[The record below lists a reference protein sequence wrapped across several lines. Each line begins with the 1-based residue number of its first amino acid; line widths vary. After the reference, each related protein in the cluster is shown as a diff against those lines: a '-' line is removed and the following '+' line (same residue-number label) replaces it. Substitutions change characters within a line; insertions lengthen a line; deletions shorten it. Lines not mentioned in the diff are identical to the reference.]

1 MRLFMETGH
10 ESDWARGRWQALAEA
25 WQKAGHVELSTSM
38 TQADAILIT
47 LADCK
52 APYPDTI
59 EAIARSGAYAE
70 HPDKSFV
77 FDTQDSPLGLY
88 PGLYCSLR
96 RLLFSAARHRTSCYM
111 QSFNEFIGP
120 ASEGAAPAFRYL
132 FTFQGNLTSKTRGQL
147 LAANY
152 GRNDVLIERTQ
163 PFWTDTGGHAA
174 FKQQYAQKILQS
186 RYVLCPRGIG
196 TSTFRLFETMQSG
209 RVPVILSDA
218 WMPPAG
224 IDWNSFS
231 LRVPERAIA
240 RLPEIC
246 TAALPRWDAMA
257 AEGRRVWQEWFSPAG
272 MGRLV
277 RTSIEDIRRTRRF
290 GEGAYRLGWPVRRSV
305 AGFRQAAARAVSKLR
320 GRT

>member
-1 MRLFMETGH
+1 MRLFMETRH
-10 ESDWARGRWQALAEA
+10 ESDWARGQWQRLAAA
-25 WQKAGHVELSTSM
+25 WQQAGHVELATSM
-38 TQADAILIT
+38 AQADAILIT

-59 EAIARSGAYAE
+59 DAIAGSGAYAE
-70 HPDKSFV
+70 HPEKSFV
-77 FDTQDSPLGLY
+77 FDTQDTPLGLY

-96 RLLFSAARHRTSCYM
+96 RVLFSPARHRTSCYM
-111 QSFNEFIGP
+111 QSFNEFIGATP
-120 ASEGAAPAFRYL
+120 DGVAPAFRFL

-147 LAANY
+147 FAASF
-152 GRNDVLIERTQ
+152 GRDDVLIERTQ

-174 FKQQYAQKILQS
+174 FKQQYAEKILQS

-218 WMPPAG
+218 WVPPAG
-224 IDWNSFS
+224 IDWNTFS
-231 LRVPERAIA
+231 LRVPERDLA

-272 MGRLV
+272 MGKLV
-277 RTSIEDIRRTRRF
+277 RTSIEDIRCTRRF
-290 GEGAYRLGWPVRRSV
+290 GESTYRLGWPLRRGV
-305 AGFRQAAARAVSKLR
+305 AGFRQAAARAVSRLR
-320 GRT
+320 

>member
-10 ESDWARGRWQALAEA
+10 ESDWARGQWRALAET
-25 WQKAGHVELSTSM
+25 WQRAGHLELASSM
-38 TQADAILIT
+38 ERADTILIT

-52 APYPDTI
+52 APYSEAID
-59 EAIARSGAYAE
+59 AIARSGAYAE
-70 HPDKSFV
+70 QPDKSFV
-77 FDTQDSPLGLY
+77 FDTQDTPLGLY

-111 QSFNEFIGP
+111 QSFNEYIGP
-120 ASEGAAPAFRYL
+120 ATDGAAPEFRYL

-147 LAANY
+147 FATDF
-152 GRNDVLIERTQ
+152 GRDDVLIERTQ

-218 WMPPAG
+218 WVPPAG
-224 IDWNSFS
+224 IDWNAFS
-231 LRVPERAIA
+231 LRVPERDIA

-246 TAALPRWDAMA
+246 TEALPRWDAMA
-257 AEGRRVWQEWFSPAG
+257 REGRRVWQEWFSPAG
-272 MGRLV
+272 MGKLV
-277 RTSIEDIRRTRRF
+277 RTSIEDIRRTRRL
-290 GEGAYRLGWPVRRSV
+290 GERVYRLGWPLRRGM
-305 AGFRQAAARAVSKLR
+305 AGSRQMAARLVAKLR
-320 GRT
+320 GA